1 MVHGSNDGG
10 ALWIFSFCYNSLSW
24 SWAEF
29 PLHLLCLWALASS
42 SSSSRHI
49 EDFSFRAPLAEL
61 ERSLVRISAD
71 MCLQYVMEL
80 DTGCEECLGF
90 CVNVCVDNEYHFVV
104 VLSSV
109 TIHMTF
115 VHDSHLCWS
124 DVKLMVECVQL
135 LQTDHWETLART
147 DGWPE
152 AKTHQELLSWVAQ
165 LDIFVFSLFILMKL

>member
-10 ALWIFSFCYNSLSW
+10 ALWIFSFCYNSLS
-24 SWAEF
+24 
-29 PLHLLCLWALASS
+29 
-42 SSSSRHI
+42 HI

-115 VHDSHLCWS
+115 VHDSHLC
-124 DVKLMVECVQL
+124 
-135 LQTDHWETLART
+135 
-147 DGWPE
+147 
-152 AKTHQELLSWVAQ
+152 
-165 LDIFVFSLFILMKL
+165 